1 VKNHH
6 PCTLAALCVAAFGAI
21 QAPAIAQQQ
30 APASSVSIYGIL
42 DTYAGSMR
50 RSDQPGRTT
59 AINSGGMTTSF
70 LGFRGSEDLG
80 GGARAFFVLESFLQV
95 DTGLAGRTTA
105 DPFFSRNSFVGL
117 SNAYGQVTLG
127 RQTNP
132 MYVAT
137 GAFNP
142 FQASANLSPV
152 LLHVWSANYNRTVVG
167 DTVWDNSVQYA
178 TPGMAGFTG
187 SATYGFGEV
196 ADNNGVR
203 NANLTANYTSGPF
216 AAAVS
221 GQQVKVGPGLTAAMG
236 SEKAVMAGA
245 SYDLQWLKLYGQY
258 FHTDTRGTALKTK
271 TGQIGVAVPVGTGNI
286 MASVAHTRR
295 DAPNV
300 DAKRT
305 TTGLGYDHFLSKRTD
320 LYAVYLQDKLTGFSS
335 TGSLALGVRHRF

>member
-1 VKNHH
+1 MKKHT
-6 PCTLAALCVAAFGAI
+6 CTLAALCVTAFGAI
-21 QAPAIAQQQ
+21 HSPAAAQQSGG
-30 APASSVSIYGIL
+30 PAGSVSIYGIL

-59 AINSGGMTTSF
+59 VLNSGGLTTSF
-70 LGFRGSEDLG
+70 LGFRGTEDLG
-80 GGARAFFVLESFLQV
+80 GGAKAFFVLESFLQV

-117 SNAYGQVTLG
+117 SSSYGQVTLG

-142 FQASANLSPV
+142 FLASANLSPV

-178 TPGMAGFTG
+178 TPSVAGFTG
-187 SATYGFGEV
+187 SATYAFGEV
-196 ADNNGVR
+196 ASNNGVR
-203 NANLTANYTSGPF
+203 NFNLTANYASGPF
-216 AAAVS
+216 AAVVS

-236 SEKAVMAGA
+236 SEKAVMGGA
-245 SYDLQWLKLYGQY
+245 SYDFTLLKLYGQY
-258 FHTDTRGTALKTK
+258 FRTDTRDTALKTR
-271 TGQIGVAVPVGTGNI
+271 TGQIGVAVPLGGGNV

-300 DAKRT
+300 DATRT
-305 TTGLGYDHFLSKRTD
+305 TAALGYDYFLSKRTD
-320 LYAVYLQDKLTGFSS
+320 LYAVVLQDKLTGFSS
-335 TGSLALGVRHRF
+335 TRSLALGVRHRF